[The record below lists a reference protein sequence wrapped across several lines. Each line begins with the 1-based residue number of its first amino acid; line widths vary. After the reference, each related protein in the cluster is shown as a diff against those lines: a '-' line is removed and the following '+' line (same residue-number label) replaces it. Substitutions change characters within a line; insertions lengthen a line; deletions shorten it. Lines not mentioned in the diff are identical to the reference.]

1 VHTQAHIFDFKIFK
15 NGLFWAFLGAQK
27 LSHEKTPSNLRNIP
41 PQAIHI
47 LFGVQTT
54 GADSITPQNKYV
66 HTQAHTFD
74 AEISAKMAILE
85 GFRGQKNSLLKIV
98 PKQAQ

>member
-1 VHTQAHIFDFKIFK
+1 MHTISISKIFQ
-15 NGLFWAFLGAQK
+15 NVLFWPFLEAQK
-27 LSHEKTPSNLRNIP
+27 VRREKKYSNLCNVP
-41 PQAIHI
+41 PPPKAIYT
-47 LFGVQTT
+47 LFGVLTF